1 MSRFVWVARPVKTG
15 MRVLISSRLF
25 APAKAHVIRWI
36 LDDHRPFEIN
46 TEEDRDIRSVF
57 EKLFSLEALVRVGF
71 DEMGDIAMER
81 VVVDGVAL
89 VGGRDGD
96 VRFGFTERTG
106 GVSVSPYA
114 SLNLGSHVGDDLD
127 AVLENRRRVL
137 LALCDVAPFGDFS
150 GDFVPEGFDGLLRR
164 LLVPNQVHGDHV
176 AVVRSAEPA
185 ELDRVRAEIAQGAD
199 AIVCCAPAV
208 PVMLC
213 FADCVP
219 VILTCPSGFAVIHSG
234 WKGTYARIAGQ
245 AARVLMDETACAPDE
260 IRAYI
265 GPHILG
271 DEYEVS
277 EELIERFDARFGW
290 HLAGTTRLLDLSR
303 AIVQALVEVD
313 VPAANICDPGLS
325 TVRDND
331 RFFSYRAENGTC
343 GRHAAVAVIA

>member
-1 MSRFVWVARPVKTG
+1 
-15 MRVLISSRLF
+15 
-25 APAKAHVIRWI
+25 
-36 LDDHRPFEIN
+36 
-46 TEEDRDIRSVF
+46 
-57 EKLFSLEALVRVGF
+57 
-71 DEMGDIAMER
+71 MGDAVMER

-96 VRFGFTERTG
+96 VRFGFTERMG
-106 GVSVSPYA
+106 GVSASPYA
-114 SLNLGSHVGDDLD
+114 SLNLGSHVGDDPL
-127 AVLENRRRVL
+127 AVEENRRRT
-137 LALCDVAPFGDFS
+137 LAVMGAEPLAG
-150 GDFVPEGFDGLLRR
+150 R

-176 AVVRSAEPA
+176 AVVRSADPA
-185 ELDRVRAEIAQGAD
+185 ELDRVHAEISQGTD
-199 AIVCCAPAV
+199 AIVCCAPVV

-245 AARVLMDETACAPDE
+245 AARVLIDETACAPDE

-290 HLAGTTRLLDLSR
+290 HLAGTTRLLDLGR
-303 AIVQALVEVD
+303 AIVQALVEVG